1 MRPADPGVVGDL
13 ERILSPDRVLSRP
26 IDRLG
31 RSADASIYRLIPEAI
46 VRPRSVGEIRDLLA
60 WAARPTPRSTA
71 WSPRPSSAP
80 APSARWVSSSR
91 GPAAAA
97 GT

>member
-31 RSADASIYRLIPEAI
+31 RSADASIYRLVPEAI

-60 WAARPTPRSTA
+60 WATDRKS
-71 WSPRPSSAP
+71 
-80 APSARWVSSSR
+80 VV
-91 GPAAAA
+91 
-97 GT
+97 

>member
-31 RSADASIYRLIPEAI
+31 RSADASIYRLC
-46 VRPRSVGEIRDLLA
+46 DLVCDSIA
-60 WAARPTPRSTA
+60 RRIDRTAHERAAFAAAPLSARR
-71 WSPRPSSAP
+71 AP
-80 APSARWVSSSR
+80 AVRR
-91 GPAAAA
+91 R
-97 GT
+97 